1 MGTPSSS
8 TVQAPQPEVSQPTWV
23 PVSPSSSRRKCTSSS
38 LGSTSAL
45 RSAPLTVTVI
55 RMRLRTSLVVGGDG
69 RGVPQ
74 AALGEGPDD
83 VALVV
88 DRTAQVGAWRGR
100 LGGQLA
106 SPAERLVVG
115 RGAAQGVLGGG
126 GGQVGRPDRG
136 EADAGL
142 GDAAVLAEGEPHRHG
157 GGGEVA
163 DLALQLEVAAAG
175 ALAARHPPW
184 SGSARAGAST
194 ARRPGAAPAARSAAS
209 RSPRRACRDRAAD

>member
-126 GGQVGRPDRG
+126 G
-136 EADAGL
+136 
-142 GDAAVLAEGEPHRHG
+142 
-157 GGGEVA
+157 EVA

-175 ALAARHPPW
+175 ALAARHSHAGDQLVWFQGGGERPGEQLADGNRALPA
-184 SGSARAGAST
+184 GRAGQQL
-194 ARRPGAAPAARSAAS
+194 GA
-209 RSPRRACRDRAAD
+209 